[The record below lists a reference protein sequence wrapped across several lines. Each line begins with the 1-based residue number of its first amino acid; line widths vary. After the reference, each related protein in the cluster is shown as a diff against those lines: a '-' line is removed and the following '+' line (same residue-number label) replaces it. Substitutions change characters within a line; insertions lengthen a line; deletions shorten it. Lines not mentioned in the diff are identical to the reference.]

1 MKLCNQTGPRV
12 HRGKSHIYDSK
23 NHTKAIHAAHEIIIL
38 LCTLAFMPWYS
49 SKILAICKVNND
61 KIVVNYYK
69 KGEKASSQLS
79 F

>member
-1 MKLCNQTGPRV
+1 MYI
-12 HRGKSHIYDSK
+12 SF
-23 NHTKAIHAAHEIIIL
+23 HAMI
-38 LCTLAFMPWYS
+38 YS